1 MNQALL
7 KYTAH
12 VGSAALSFGP
22 YCGTEV
28 DYLSVFRFFFYK
40 VSSWWCAE
48 GDVWSES
55 QREVEKNK

>member
-28 DYLSVFRFFFYK
+28 DYLSVFRFFFLQSVLLVMCRGRCVIRITK
-40 VSSWWCAE
+40 GS
-48 GDVWSES
+48 
-55 QREVEKNK
+55 